1 MRTNLLLYFLIPT
14 ARETTLNIILN
25 YIIVTIAN
33 EHVGVHFFQ
42 QFSRVRLLVHCF
54 FTENRDFKVYET
66 LAVMTVYYFK
76 YVHIF
81 TS

>member
-1 MRTNLLLYFLIPT
+1 MRND
-14 ARETTLNIILN
+14 LNIILN

-54 FTENRDFKVYET
+54 FTENKDFKAYET
-66 LAVMTVYYFK
+66 LRVMTVYYFK
-76 YVHIF
+76 YIYIYIMNIKITHP
-81 TS
+81 SKDQEN